1 MIITNEGFKYVKG
14 SLYMSRVSRE
24 SNIKIVSLMIKILD
38 NKSGKKKHF
47 FDDMSKSVESLF

>member
-1 MIITNEGFKYVKG
+1 
-14 SLYMSRVSRE
+14 MSRVSRE

-38 NKSGKKKHF
+38 NKSGKKPF

>member
-38 NKSGKKKHF
+38 NKSGKNIF
-47 FDDMSKSVESLF
+47 LTICQNQ